1 MMSKANELLQ
11 ELSAKIILSNKVQNI
26 LVNME
31 SGKMLGSYLK
41 LKIVGAVVILGIL
54 IAGGIGWII
63 HISRNK

>member
-1 MMSKANELLQ
+1 
-11 ELSAKIILSNKVQNI
+11 
-26 LVNME
+26 
-31 SGKMLGSYLK
+31 MLGSYLK